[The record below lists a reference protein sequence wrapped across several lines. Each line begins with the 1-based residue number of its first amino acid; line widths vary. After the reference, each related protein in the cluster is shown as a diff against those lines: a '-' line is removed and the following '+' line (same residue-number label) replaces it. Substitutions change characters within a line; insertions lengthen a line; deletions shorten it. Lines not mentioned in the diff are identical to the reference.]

1 MRIHLIYILI
11 FCHGFANA
19 QSLLDREIGKF
30 HFSGTLVDCIDSIM
44 LRTDVDFN
52 YKLEHVIDK
61 TVKISWANADLA
73 KALAYFQNQYDLR
86 YEVNKNSISIIA
98 KKNQKI
104 IISGTVLDIT
114 SSERIPFVRISF
126 NDDIHDFTTDPNGLF
141 QLSTQNSAIEL
152 RIQHQNYQTKYIE
165 LNVINGQ
172 HLIIKLVPIVKLDSI
187 HVKSHIDSIGLVW
200 KDYDQLNLKLN
211 YPTLIGELDLLTTV
225 KLLPGIQNSSFGQQ
239 GLSVRGG
246 DPDQNSIL
254 VDKIPVYNTFH
265 LMGLYS
271 IFNTPNIQN
280 INIYKEAFP
289 SQFANRLSTV
299 IDIGLHNGNKKST
312 EVFVDLGLLSNGLAI
327 NGPIL
332 KNKLSY
338 SLSLRRTN
346 ADLFYRPIEFFKNRS
361 NPYKSSSYLWSLDI
375 FGKLHYQ
382 LNVDNELS
390 ITSYFGG
397 DQLNFNSNLTTSVP
411 EFTEEKTNGS
421 IGWRN
426 KLVGLKWQTRFNSR
440 LHFNLYASF
449 SNYELKLIDE
459 YNLEKQDINTI
470 NSSNYRSGIQEF
482 RTLGNTRIFLNSNNL
497 MKVGLGSVNY
507 GFLPYSRNYVSKT
520 TDNINTI
527 NTTEIDTNFSTN
539 SFVTTE
545 YYGYVDHKMYT
556 RFGYVNFGIRA
567 TQYINQKKSFWYI
580 QPKLYSSINLNKK
593 SQLRLGY
600 SKSNQFIQLIPNN
613 SLGLPI
619 DIWLPINNALQ
630 PLHVTQWSGR
640 FSIKNRNGNISFGV
654 FDKAYRNI
662 VEYDLNTPNILNQN
676 WENSMV
682 SGNGISRGLESGFDF
697 KFNNSTINFAYAY
710 SRSMRTVDEINN
722 GETYYTKFDRP
733 HDFSFWASHSFK
745 NKHELSIAFNYI
757 SGNLITLP
765 TGRFITYLNN
775 QKVILED
782 FDDINNF
789 RLPAI
794 HHLDVSYRI
803 SKNHKKM
810 KSNLI
815 IGVYNVY
822 NRLNPFMAFI
832 GIDESSQPVLKIRS
846 LMPILPIIKYAIE
859 FD

>member
-114 SSERIPFVRISF
+114 SSERIPFARISF

-152 RIQHQNYQTKYIE
+152 RIQHQNYQTKYIA

-289 SQFANRLSTV
+289 SQFANRLSSV

-312 EVFVDLGLLSNGLAI
+312 KVFVDLGLLSNGLAI

-421 IGWRN
+421 LGWRN

-482 RTLGNTRIFLNSNNL
+482 RTLGDTRIFLNSNNL

-662 VEYDLNTPNILNQN
+662 VEYDLNTPNILSQN

-682 SGNGISRGLESGFDF
+682 SGNGISRGLDL
-697 KFNNSTINFAYAY
+697 
-710 SRSMRTVDEINN
+710 D
-722 GETYYTKFDRP
+722 
-733 HDFSFWASHSFK
+733 
-745 NKHELSIAFNYI
+745 
-757 SGNLITLP
+757 LIL
-765 TGRFITYLNN
+765 
-775 QKVILED
+775 
-782 FDDINNF
+782 
-789 RLPAI
+789 
-794 HHLDVSYRI
+794 
-803 SKNHKKM
+803 
-810 KSNLI
+810 NLI
-815 IGVYNVY
+815 IQQST
-822 NRLNPFMAFI
+822 L
-832 GIDESSQPVLKIRS
+832 
-846 LMPILPIIKYAIE
+846 LMLIL
-859 FD
+859 DQ